1 MAVLHRWPRTLTN
14 EIDADVDVVM
24 TRTRRD
30 RDGLDSKGVCDE
42 NNPRRTPAPRSIFIA
57 QPAMAVVGVSR
68 SGRRFGNTACRELRA
83 HGYRIYPIHPVA
95 HVIDG
100 MRCYQGFE
108 DLPERIDAVLVVVP
122 PTQAVGV
129 VREAAAAGIHDVWL
143 QQGEESPAVLQTC
156 DELGVTCISGECILM
171 RAVQLPQAASLA
183 LAAARE
189 AGRLR
194 APVSWH
200 RENLPGRRP
209 MRLVVTRD
217 S

>member
-1 MAVLHRWPRTLTN
+1 
-14 EIDADVDVVM
+14 M
-24 TRTRRD
+24 T
-30 RDGLDSKGVCDE
+30 
-42 NNPRRTPAPRSIFIA
+42 NNPRKNTRTAIDHFIA

-68 SGRRFGNTACRELRA
+68 SGSRFGNTACRELRA

-122 PTQAVGV
+122 PVQAVGV

-143 QQGEESPAVLQTC
+143 QQGAESPAVLQTC

-171 RAVQLPQAASLA
+171 YAQPVSYHKVHRWLWRLLGK
-183 LAAARE
+183 LAA
-189 AGRLR
+189 
-194 APVSWH
+194 
-200 RENLPGRRP
+200 
-209 MRLVVTRD
+209 
-217 S
+217 